1 MSRVAGVSVAED
13 ATARA
18 IAERLTGANVVVQ
31 RVEPPGGDRSRC
43 ASNFSEAVD
52 AIVRTSGRLDIWVQ
66 AATTEVLGLS
76 TELGLDEWG
85 RGMAETACAAFA
97 GAQAAGRHML
107 AHGAGSVVF
116 LTSVDG
122 LLASA
127 RRAAPSCG
135 AAAVMM
141 LVKALACEWAG
152 SGVRVN
158 GIATTSW
165 LAPPLGLE
173 TVETTAAGL
182 SPTRIPLGR
191 QPRPDEIAE
200 AVFYL
205 ASPHSSFVTGEVLR
219 VDGGWA
225 GYHLF

>member
-1 MSRVAGVSVAED
+1 
-13 ATARA
+13 
-18 IAERLTGANVVVQ
+18 
-31 RVEPPGGDRSRC
+31 
-43 ASNFSEAVD
+43 
-52 AIVRTSGRLDIWVQ
+52 
-66 AATTEVLGLS
+66 
-76 TELGLDEWG
+76 
-85 RGMAETACAAFA
+85 
-97 GAQAAGRHML
+97 
-107 AHGAGSVVF
+107 
-116 LTSVDG
+116 
-122 LLASA
+122 
-127 RRAAPSCG
+127 
-135 AAAVMM
+135 MM

-165 LAPPLGLE
+165 LAPPLGSE
-173 TVETTAAGL
+173 TLETTAAGV